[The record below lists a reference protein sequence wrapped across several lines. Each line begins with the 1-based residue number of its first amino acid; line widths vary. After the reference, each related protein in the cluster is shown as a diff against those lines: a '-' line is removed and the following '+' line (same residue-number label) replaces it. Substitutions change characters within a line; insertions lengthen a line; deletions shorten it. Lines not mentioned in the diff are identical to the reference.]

1 MKKIWRFGLYL
12 ALATLVLAGCAG
24 TAEQLEVQRVAASED
39 SASFAEDI
47 AGEAAPMTIAQTSN
61 MAADVELP
69 AQPMIIR
76 TGSISIIV
84 ASTEETMSSI
94 SGLASGMEGWVVSS
108 NLYQYGQANR
118 GNITVRVPVAQFD
131 AAMAQ
136 IKALALEVNS
146 ESSSGQDVTE
156 EYVDLTARLTNLE
169 ATAAR
174 VRGFLDEAK
183 DVEDALAVN
192 QELSSLEAQI
202 EQIKGRMKYLS
213 QSAAFST
220 IEVEITPDIL
230 SRPIEIVGWRPQG
243 VAKEA
248 VEDLVEFLQDLA
260 DFLIR
265 FVIYALPQLLI
276 LGVPAFF
283 IIRAIIRAIRKRRQP
298 APPSPEN

>member
-39 SASFAEDI
+39 SASFAEDV
-47 AGEAAPMTIAQTSN
+47 AGEAEPATTGQTSN
-61 MAADVELP
+61 MGVVGELP

>member
-24 TAEQLEVQRVAASED
+24 TAEQLEVQRVVASED

-283 IIRAIIRAIRKRRQP
+283 IIRAIIRASRKRRQP